1 MTAHRLPLKT
11 RAGVAARLLVN
22 RAGLEVTRDRF
33 KYRFLHSLARQGIT
47 DVLDI
52 GANVG
57 QFGQL
62 MRRGGFDGRIVSVEP
77 LREAYGRLQHRAQ
90 ADGNWQVEHAA
101 VSSSPGTVTVNVSEN
116 SVSSSVLPILQ
127 RSTDAAAAT
136 AYVGTE
142 EVTATTVDELVV
154 RHGLTPERTLL
165 KIDVQG
171 FEMSVLEGAAD
182 TIDGFGAV
190 RTEMTLVPL
199 YDGQALLPEMIEY
212 LGGHGFDLWYVE
224 PGWVEPDTKRML
236 QLDGVFFRKS

>member
-1 MTAHRLPLKT
+1 
-11 RAGVAARLLVN
+11 
-22 RAGLEVTRDRF
+22 
-33 KYRFLHSLARQGIT
+33 
-47 DVLDI
+47 
-52 GANVG
+52 
-57 QFGQL
+57 
-62 MRRGGFDGRIVSVEP
+62 
-77 LREAYGRLQHRAQ
+77 
-90 ADGNWQVEHAA
+90 